1 MQTQRVRGQC
11 AAEWKEF
18 KQTPD
23 LLTDLYDPAYKM
35 YDQSSVG
42 KRLTINL

>member
-23 LLTDLYDPAYKM
+23 LLTDLYDPVYKT
-35 YDQSSVG
+35 Y
-42 KRLTINL
+42 KTIKILWENG